1 VPLGVGVRFCA
12 RAGARTVFGGGR
24 AAKWFFLAPGAVPGA
39 AVPGGRVVLPGA
51 AVRAFLILTLTLIF
65 QGRQEGVQGNLEPGG
80 AFPGS
85 GGLRVATAVLPFA
98 FDLILILGGGV
109 SWRCS

>member
-51 AVRAFLILTLTLIF
+51 AVRAFLILTLTLIL
-65 QGRQEGVQGNLEPGG
+65 QGRQEGVQGEPGTG
-80 AFPGS
+80 RRFS
-85 GGLRVATAVLPFA
+85 GVRGVTGCHCGFA
-98 FDLILILGGGV
+98 F
-109 SWRCS
+109 CF